1 MARKPNSMYRD
12 ITQHAY
18 TRRVYMGGVPQ
29 SRLLQFESGT
39 PQRDFPVI
47 FTLRTDER
55 SQVRSQA
62 LEAGRIAGNRHLE
75 KHVGKN
81 SYFFRV
87 RPYPHHI
94 LRENKQATGA
104 GADRVSQGMRRAF
117 GAAVG
122 QAARVKADQA
132 LFEVRTTADMAKHAK
147 HALWKVAM
155 KIAMPCYIHVDRG
168 QELLTS

>member
-18 TRRVYMGGVPQ
+18 TRREYMGGVPQ

-39 PQRDFPVI
+39 PQRDFPI
-47 FTLRTDER
+47 ILTLVTDER
-55 SQVRSQA
+55 GQIRSQA

-81 SYFFRV
+81 NFFFRV
-87 RPYPHHI
+87 RPYPHEI

-117 GAAVG
+117 GAPVG
-122 QAARVKADQA
+122 QAARVKKGQA
-132 LFEVRTTADMAKHAK
+132 IFEIRTVPESVRHCKE
-147 HALWKVAM
+147 ALWKASMKVAS
-155 KIAMPCYIHVDRG
+155 PCFIKVNKGLD
-168 QELLTS
+168 LIP

>member
-12 ITQHAY
+12 ITQHSY

-39 PQRDFPVI
+39 PQREFPVI

-75 KHVGKN
+75 KYVGKAN
-81 SYFFRV
+81 FFFRV
-87 RPYPHHI
+87 RIYPHHI

-122 QAARVKADQA
+122 QAARVKQGQA
-132 LFEVRTTADMAKHAK
+132 LFEIRTTADMAKRAK
-147 HALWKVAM
+147 EALWKCSQKV
-155 KIAMPCYIHVDRG
+155 AMPCYIQVDQG
-168 QELLTS
+168 LALLTS